1 MLMVTRNTETLF
13 AEFKI
18 EKYFPIW
25 KYATYIDVGAPDEL
39 LKTH

>member
-1 MLMVTRNTETLF
+1 MLMVTLTETLF
-13 AEFKI
+13 AELKI
-18 EKYFPIW
+18 EKYFPTW